1 MELTAF
7 AFKIKDGVAHIT
19 MNQPDRGNPLDS
31 RFAEEF
37 NWLATECTVRPEV
50 RSVLI
55 DAAGRFFSVGGDL
68 NALTRSRED
77 LARFVSVATSDLHM
91 GISRFARMNAPVVAA
106 VHGMAAG
113 GAVALVA
120 GADFALASPNAK
132 FYAAF
137 SGIGIISDSGG
148 SYFLPRR
155 MGSRRAAQFL
165 MLNETLTAGEAAD
178 AGLINRVVAADALAD
193 EALALARRLAEGPT
207 LAYGEAKNLL
217 LSSPIES
224 SRGAARERGARN
236 GAGDRHR
243 GCMERDARRAR
254 QAETDLRGP
263 IEASRGNQGHEPHAL
278 QRRPT
283 RHTRSCPSV
292 CTRETWPRNIRSWT
306 RPECSTGR

>member
-7 AFKIKDGVAHIT
+7 ALKIEHGVARIT
-19 MNQPDRGNPLDS
+19 MSQPERGNPFDR

-37 NWLATECTVRPEV
+37 DWLATECTVRPEV
-50 RSVLI
+50 RCVLI
-55 DAAGRFFSVGGDL
+55 DAEGRFFSVGGDL
-68 NALTRSRED
+68 NALTQSRD
-77 LARFVSVATSDLHM
+77 ALARFVSVATSDLHM
-91 GISRFARMNAPVVAA
+91 GISRFARMNAPVVVS

-137 SGIGIISDSGG
+137 AGIGIISDSGG

-165 MLNETLTAGEAAD
+165 MLNETLTAEQAAD
-178 AGLINRVVAADALAD
+178 AGLINRVVPADLLAE
-193 EALALARRLAEGPT
+193 EAWALARRLADGPT

-224 SRGAARERGARN
+224 LEAQLENEARAMARVT
-236 GAGDRHR
+236 AT
-243 GCMERDARRAR
+243 EDAWNAMRSVLAK
-254 QAETDLRGP
+254 QKPTF
-263 IEASRGNQGHEPHAL
+263 QG
-278 QRRPT
+278 R
-283 RHTRSCPSV
+283 
-292 CTRETWPRNIRSWT
+292 
-306 RPECSTGR
+306 